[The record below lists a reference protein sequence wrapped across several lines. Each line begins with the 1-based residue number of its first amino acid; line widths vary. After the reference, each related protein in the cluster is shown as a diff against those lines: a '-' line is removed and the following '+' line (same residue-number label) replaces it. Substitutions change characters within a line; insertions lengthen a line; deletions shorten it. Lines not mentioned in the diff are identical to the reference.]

1 MRNKE
6 IITNESKLL
15 GYRAIPWPV
24 VVDVIFLVF
33 VVFDATV
40 EFLAIVELRNVIV
53 VLVALIPIDEV
64 VGGVVVP
71 VDGIVVVVEPPLPV
85 IIIVVVELPLSVI
98 IVVAAVESPLPV
110 TIIVVVGVL
119 APVDEI
125 VAAESPL
132 PVTIMLLLGYWLR

>member
-6 IITNESKLL
+6 IMTNESKLL

-24 VVDVIFLVF
+24 VVDAIFLVF

-53 VLVALIPIDEV
+53 VLVVLIPIDEV

-71 VDGIVVVVEPPLPV
+71 VDEIV
-85 IIIVVVELPLSVI
+85 
-98 IVVAAVESPLPV
+98 AVESPLPV

-125 VAAESPL
+125 VAVESPL
-132 PVTIMLLLGYWLR
+132 PVTIIVVVVILLLLNAVVIVEFVSPTITELF